1 VSKVVDIQTISI
13 AIASASVVAG
23 IVYYAFQLRHQSRLR
38 EMDLIMRIDSKW
50 MDKVEQSWLVIRKT
64 EFKNLADY
72 EEKCQFEAE
81 QVAGFFD
88 SLGLLLRRGL
98 VDIELISGL
107 FLMESIWQK
116 MKPYVEGKRKRANE
130 QRIFSNF
137 EYLYNEWKK
146 REQQLASKTA

>member
-1 VSKVVDIQTISI
+1 MVDIQTVSI
-13 AIASASVVAG
+13 VIASASVVAG

-38 EMDLIMRIDSKW
+38 EMDLIMRVDSR

-64 EFKNLADY
+64 EFKNYADY
-72 EEKCQFEAE
+72 EEKCPFEAA

-88 SLGLLLRRGL
+88 TLGLLLRRGL

-137 EYLYNEWKK
+137 EYLYNEMKK
-146 REQQLASKTA
+146 REQAGAKSG